1 MKRSTPVTNG
11 VRCQKLILFSAAA
24 WMCVLGGARTLDGG
38 QPLSLKVS
46 PAMAAAPAFIRVRA
60 VVEANDDNRSLEIVA
75 QSPQFFRSSTIDLDG
90 RSAPPLTVIEYP
102 NLPPGFYEV
111 SAVLIGTTGKRAAA
125 MRFVKVV
132 QSPGS

>member
-1 MKRSTPVTNG
+1 MVMK
-11 VRCQKLILFSAAA
+11 KLGLAAA
-24 WMCVLGGARTLDGG
+24 MSACLLGAAGTLNGG
-38 QPLSLKVS
+38 QPLTLKVS
-46 PAMAAAPAFIRVRA
+46 PAMAAAPAFIRVSA
-60 VVEANDDNRSLEIVA
+60 IVEASDENRSLEVVA

-111 SAVLIGTTGKRAAA
+111 SAVLIGTTGKRATA

>member
-1 MKRSTPVTNG
+1 MK
-11 VRCQKLILFSAAA
+11 KLGFAAA
-24 WMCVLGGARTLDGG
+24 VCACLLGGAGTLNGS

-46 PAMAAAPAFIRVRA
+46 PTMAAAPAFIRVSA

-75 QSPQFFRSSTIDLDG
+75 QSPQFFRSSAIDLDG
-90 RSAPPLTVIEYP
+90 RSAPPLTVIEYT

-111 SAVLIGTTGKRAAA
+111 SAVLIGTAGKRATA
-125 MRFVKVV
+125 MRFVKVL

>member
-1 MKRSTPVTNG
+1 MVMK
-11 VRCQKLILFSAAA
+11 KLGFAVAACA
-24 WMCVLGGARTLDGG
+24 CVLGGAGTLDGG

-46 PAMAAAPAFIRVRA
+46 PAMAAAPAFIRVSA
-60 VVEANDDNRSLEIVA
+60 IVEANDDNRSLEIVA

-90 RSAPPLTVIEYP
+90 RNSPPLTVIEYP

-111 SAVLIGTTGKRAAA
+111 SAVLVGTTGKRATA

-132 QSPGS
+132 PTAGSY

>member
-1 MKRSTPVTNG
+1 MNKVG
-11 VRCQKLILFSAAA
+11 LAAA
-24 WMCVLGGARTLDGG
+24 VCTCLLGGAGALNGS
-38 QPLSLKVS
+38 QPLTLKVS
-46 PAMAAAPAFIRVRA
+46 PAMAAAPAFIRVSA
-60 VVEANDDNRSLEIVA
+60 VIEANDENRSLEIVA

-90 RSAPPLTVIEYP
+90 RNTPPLTVIEYP

-111 SAVLIGTTGKRAAA
+111 SAVLIGTTGKRATA